1 MKKFFSIVLSFVMLM
16 GFVCLGASCKEET
29 PDEVSS
35 PVVEYERIELTTT
48 NYKQYLSFDCTVTDC
63 IADYIGS
70 DSVENR
76 KYNLSCIVNVKLKN
90 TSNCHFVGKMNNFC
104 ASVAFSFSKT
114 DWQIVASTSHYITI
128 GYDGEGEVSIPLY
141 REDSYFM
148 NFPRVSALDITVTT
162 ITGFVLV
169 PKTN

>member
-1 MKKFFSIVLSFVMLM
+1 MKKFFSIVLSFVMLI
-16 GFVCLGASCKEET
+16 GFVCLGASCKDET

-90 TSNCHFVGKMNNFC
+90 TSNC

-114 DWQIVASTSHYITI
+114 DWQIVASTSHYVTI

>member
-1 MKKFFSIVLSFVMLM
+1 M
-16 GFVCLGASCKEET
+16 
-29 PDEVSS
+29 
-35 PVVEYERIELTTT
+35 
-48 NYKQYLSFDCTVTDC
+48 
-63 IADYIGS
+63 
-70 DSVENR
+70 
-76 KYNLSCIVNVKLKN
+76 
-90 TSNCHFVGKMNNFC
+90 
-104 ASVAFSFSKT
+104 
-114 DWQIVASTSHYITI
+114 ASTSHYVTI